1 MSRDQENGL
10 HKVELEERDLISK
23 LRDKDRF
30 EEEMEK
36 MRQEIAT
43 FLTQLKVCH
52 YLLSNKKNA
61 IDSLAHP
68 TGNR

>member
-10 HKVELEERDLISK
+10 HQLELEERDLVNK

-30 EEEMEK
+30 EEDMEK

-43 FLTQLKVCH
+43 CLSQLKVRRP
-52 YLLSNKKNA
+52 SPSSK
-61 IDSLAHP
+61 
-68 TGNR
+68 T

>member
-10 HKVELEERDLISK
+10 HKVELEERDLMSK

-43 FLTQLKVCH
+43 YLSQLKV
-52 YLLSNKKNA
+52 YYYSLSNNKN
-61 IDSLAHP
+61 H
-68 TGNR
+68 